1 MRNSCRDGSLEAWLR
16 RMCESLDEEALR
28 RTIDDPLDEAAAGFQ
43 RDETACTYHRQLL
56 DVTGCF
62 VAHLYRNA
70 LPVPVHMTEEQARA
84 EALYILESG
93 YPSESGERF
102 DDAYSHAIDPL
113 FDGVAQVLDT
123 VKEIIRAR
131 LHQDYLEGILET
143 ELGPLDWRTKR
154 EITVLLVRE
163 LWNYLPDNL
172 RGQSITSMTEI
183 LEDLLKV
190 ASKIRG
196 LSPLGVTGTPN
207 EYETVR
213 VSQPQTPQ

>member
-1 MRNSCRDGSLEAWLR
+1 MRNSCRDGSLEVWLR
-16 RMCESLDEEALR
+16 RMCESLDEETLR
-28 RTIDDPLDEAAAGFQ
+28 RVIDDPLEDAASGFQ
-43 RDETACTYHRQLL
+43 RDATGCISHRQLL
-56 DVTGCF
+56 DVTGRF

-70 LPVPVHMTEEQARA
+70 LPMPVHMTEEQARA

-123 VKEIIRAR
+123 VKEIVRAR
-131 LHQDYLEGILET
+131 LRRDYDEGVLET
-143 ELGPLDWRTKR
+143 ELVPLDWSRKR
-154 EITVLLVRE
+154 QITTLAMRE

-190 ASKIRG
+190 ASKVRG